1 MDESVVC
8 TVPSP
13 SRATKTSLPTEEV
26 TLEVQATSASSGKYC
41 TICKKITLPGSRRT
55 LNPKSAES
63 DRRVVS
69 FLQQYASTA
78 LLAEPGPG
86 CYICRSCFSDAEKG
100 DKSLQTALY
109 NIKSIRKTM
118 GLPAVTTAVSVV
130 ETSVVETSVVETS
143 DNESE
148 PCSSGSVTQQPP
160 QRPRGN
166 PKKLFYS
173 PRART
178 SLSASPLVQVSSL
191 CWGRWGGGG

>member
-13 SRATKTSLPTEEV
+13 SRATISSLPTEEV

-41 TICKKITLPGSRRT
+41 TICKKITLPGNRRT

-63 DRRVVS
+63 NRRVVS

-109 NIKSIRKTM
+109 NINSIRKTL

-130 ETSVVETSVVETS
+130 GWRQVTTNLSRVHLAVSPSHHPNHHVGSPKNYILLSTSSYFSV
-143 DNESE
+143 
-148 PCSSGSVTQQPP
+148 G
-160 QRPRGN
+160 
-166 PKKLFYS
+166 
-173 PRART
+173 
-178 SLSASPLVQVSSL
+178 
-191 CWGRWGGGG
+191 